1 MKKTIITLLSLCLV
15 ASLIGCSKSNTSGDT
30 APVEDTATSGTVT
43 EETVEETVKLEI
55 VDSGAE
61 ISSLDDIEVAE
72 FSEEAIASR
81 EEIEAHYINDLG
93 ASAESL
99 APIEDKG
106 NGKYVLRTLENEYT
120 IYRPNGFGDDSAY
133 DYEYNADGSEAEIK
147 PFGCL
152 TFYGDTVNDSYTV
165 AIHTS
170 YHKAFYND
178 CQVGNYETNE
188 ISKDSL
194 KPYTT
199 DVETIEIAGTT
210 FEIKTN
216 SESSALAFISDE
228 KDNLIIIFGCN
239 SNEPNLEEVKL
250 LAEKILTGK

>member
-15 ASLIGCSKSNTSGDT
+15 ASLIGCTKSNTSGET
-30 APVEDTATSGTVT
+30 APVENTATSGTAT

-61 ISSLDDIEVAE
+61 IMSLDDIEVAE
-72 FSEEAIASR
+72 FSEEAIALR

-106 NGKYVLRTLENEYT
+106 NGKYVLRTLESEYT
-120 IYRPNGFGDDSAY
+120 IYRPDDFGDDSAY
-133 DYEYNADGSEAEIK
+133 DFEYDADGSEAEIK
-147 PFGCL
+147 PFGLL
-152 TFYGDTVNDSYTV
+152 TFYGDTTNDSYTV
-165 AIHTS
+165 AIASS
-170 YHKAFYND
+170 YHSSFYRD
-178 CQVGNYETNE
+178 CQAGIQDRDE
-188 ISKDSL
+188 ISKAALNS
-194 KPYTT
+194 YTT
-199 DVETIEIAGTT
+199 NIETVEIAGTT
-210 FEIKTN
+210 FEIKTD
-216 SESSALAFISDE
+216 SESKLFAFISNE
-228 KDNLIIIFGCN
+228 KDNLIISFNCN

>member
-15 ASLIGCSKSNTSGDT
+15 ASLIGCTKSNTSGET
-30 APVEDTATSGTVT
+30 APVENTSAVETVT

-61 ISSLDDIEVAE
+61 ITSLDDIEVAE
-72 FSEEAIASR
+72 FSEEATALR

-120 IYRPNGFGDDSAY
+120 IYRPDGFGDDSAY
-133 DYEYNADGSEAEIK
+133 DFEYDADGSEAEIK
-147 PFGCL
+147 PFGYL
-152 TFYGDTVNDSYTV
+152 DFYGDTVNDSYTMT
-165 AIHTS
+165 IRTS
-170 YHKAFYND
+170 YHEAFYDD
-178 CQVGNYETNE
+178 CQVGNYESIE
-188 ISKDSL
+188 ISKNSL
-194 KPYTT
+194 KLYTT
-199 DVETIEIAGTT
+199 DIETIEIAGTT
-210 FEIKTN
+210 FDIKTD
-216 SESSALAFISDE
+216 SESKHIAFVSDE
-228 KDNLIIIFGCN
+228 KDNLIITVGCN

-250 LAEKILTGK
+250 LVEKILTGK

>member
-15 ASLIGCSKSNTSGDT
+15 ASLIGCTKSNTSGET
-30 APVEDTATSGTVT
+30 APVENTSAAETVT

-61 ISSLDDIEVAE
+61 ITSLDDIEVAE
-72 FSEEAIASR
+72 FSEEAIALR

-120 IYRPNGFGDDSAY
+120 VYRPDGFGDDSAY
-133 DYEYNADGSEAEIK
+133 DFEYDADGSEAEIK

-152 TFYGDTVNDSYTV
+152 TFYGTTTNDSYTI
-165 AIHTS
+165 AISSS
-170 YHKAFYND
+170 YHKSFYLD
-178 CQVGNYETNE
+178 CQYGNTEDTE
-188 ISKDSL
+188 ISKAAL
-194 KPYTT
+194 ELYTT
-199 DVETIEIAGTT
+199 DIETVEIAGTT
-210 FEIKTN
+210 FAIKTD
-216 SESSALAFISDE
+216 SESKSLAFISDE
-228 KDNLIIIFGCN
+228 KDNLIILFNCN
-239 SNEPNLEEVKL
+239 SNEPNLEEIKL

>member
-15 ASLIGCSKSNTSGDT
+15 ASLIGCSKSNTSGET
-30 APVEDTATSGTVT
+30 APVEDTASETAA

-72 FSEEAIASR
+72 FSEEAIALR

-120 IYRPNGFGDDSAY
+120 IYRPDGFSDDSAY
-133 DYEYNADGSEAEIK
+133 GFEYDADGSEAEIK
-147 PFGCL
+147 PFGRL

-165 AIHTS
+165 AICTS
-170 YHKAFYND
+170 YRRTFYSA
-178 CQVGNYETNE
+178 CQVGNTEDNE

-199 DVETIEIAGTT
+199 DIETVEISGTT
-210 FEIKTN
+210 FDIKTDI
-216 SESSALAFISDE
+216 ESKSFAFISDE
-228 KDNLIIIFGCN
+228 KDNLLISFHCN